1 MKLNVVEFPGGGG
14 GGEGEGL
21 QNKKTFQNL
30 SWGGGGGGSMDIF
43 WKLLTL
49 IF

>member
-1 MKLNVVEFPGGGG
+1 MKLNIVEFPGGGG

-21 QNKKTFQNL
+21 QNKKTFH
-30 SWGGGGGGSMDIF
+30 GGGGGGSMDIF